1 MTSINATLPD
11 DPHTLKGMIVELT
24 MRYERQI
31 DLMLEEIRLLRALR
45 FGRKSEKLALVEADN
60 SP

>member
-11 DPHTLKGMIVELT
+11 DPHILKGMIVELT